1 MPLDSML
8 AENFHAAYRQKRSGV
23 LTAEGATLTMR
34 FCFQDG
40 SPIAIDLGDAKDRL
54 LAYTLRAYNRLTEDQ
69 MADVLHHWGQGQ
81 ASVAD
86 LVVARSYASEEEV
99 GRSTQA
105 MVEDSLC
112 KFFSSKVAQVSFDDQ
127 KTIDGFDFD
136 RQAFRLKIDAEVL
149 LRTVDARVAEI
160 RTVEQE
166 FGACDAVFAFNEDS
180 PGSGNLSDAEKRVL
194 DHVDGQRDVHDVAVL
209 FRDSDVNTARTLAQ
223 LAAKKIIR
231 RLDGEVNAAPTG
243 STTGM
248 RQAIGQALAP
258 TAGNSAARAAV
269 AAAAMRSATPTMRE
283 FTPYRQV
290 AEEPRSRF
298 MTVVLGLVLVLL
310 CAVGVLVYQYQQRL
324 AEFQAAVQRLEEAI
338 TRSAWNDARQQIED
352 ARIKAGKDLSA
363 IQRVDEMEQRLRLAA
378 EAELAAIAKLS
389 SDGDHQQAGI
399 RLSRMYA
406 GEKVDAMRAQVARN
420 EASSRRRSQ
429 ELADR
434 AAQALERDDSKA
446 AAALIAGSP
455 LIPREKAAANDVFER
470 WRVAKLELAAA
481 TTAAFAKRSA
491 ALAKL
496 RESEPAQ
503 RTLDQMAPIELD
515 VKRQEQRLR
524 DQIAALRARIDKG
537 ELDGVIAD
545 LEKGGLSAQIEG
557 TLLADD
563 LVALRARIAEIRATV
578 DGLLKAAAD
587 ALVSIE
593 HPERLA
599 SAAEKTATLTTS
611 TMPGVAQKAVSAIAV
626 LGEVAK
632 IPTDQAPDAQAGAL
646 QPLVDQPDLDILLV
660 EALRKRIDR
669 LRHLEGAASGNLDTA
684 RALARDGHL
693 EDAVKNLDDLIAR
706 PELRMTL
713 ARATAI
719 QEVDE
724 LKMRLQRRDQ
734 LKDQLKAAI
743 ARGDVAAGATIAR
756 EMGLKY
762 LPLSIESLPSGA
774 EVWHDGKQIGTT
786 PMVLDITAA
795 ERVDY
800 AFDLKVP
807 GYLPASAAGAQAEAG
822 WRLLVK
828 LERQPVSTAS
838 LGGLVTNHPVV
849 VGDRLIAA
857 SRSAVGILGSDGKA
871 IWRPFDKAGVD
882 SPLYAPVS
890 LLGDE
895 LLFGTRDQVAI
906 SVTDAGIQRVPL
918 AGRTD
923 FAVAVHRSALIVDRR
938 YLIIAGLDGAVHA
951 TDDRD
956 PQVAWKGPSGA
967 PFVSGP
973 RVLGDV
979 VVAVRKDGTIERLQ
993 ADDGG
998 SLTPESLGVPVV
1010 AAWSTATGLAG
1021 YTANDLFEY
1030 DGETLLKTALPQV
1043 AIDGSQDLMITAVNR
1058 VLVRSTTGDKAWDD
1072 VGKLEERLTGTPVN
1086 WKGHAVLPLGTSLM
1100 VYGPRGFRLTAKSEF
1115 LSPVVRKDHLLV
1127 VTQDGQVQEFEP

>member
-54 LAYTLRAYNRLTEDQ
+54 LAYTLRSYNRLTEDQ

-112 KFFSSKVAQVSFDDQ
+112 KFFASKVAQVSFDDQ

-136 RQAFRLKIDAEVL
+136 RQAFRLKIDAEIL

-166 FGACDAVFAFNEDS
+166 FGSYDAVFAFNEDS
-180 PGSGNLSDAEKRVL
+180 PGSGNLTEAERQVL
-194 DHVDGQRDVHDVAVL
+194 NHLDGQRDVHAIAEL
-209 FRDSDVNTARTLAQ
+209 FRDSDVNTARVLAQ

-231 RLDGEVNAAPTG
+231 RLDGEVNAAPIG

-269 AAAAMRSATPTMRE
+269 AAAAMRSATPTMRD

-298 MTVVLGLVLVLL
+298 MTVVLVLVLALL
-310 CAVGVLVYQYQQRL
+310 CAVGVLVYQYQQRK

-338 TRSAWNDARQQIED
+338 TRSAWSDARQQIDD
-352 ARIKAGKDLSA
+352 ARAKAGKDLSA
-363 IQRVDEMEQRLRLAA
+363 VQQVDVMDQRLRAA
-378 EAELAAIAKLS
+378 ADVELAAIAKLS
-389 SDGDHQQAGI
+389 TEGDHQQAGI

-406 GEKVDAMRAQVARN
+406 DDKVDALRSQVARN
-420 EASSRRRSQ
+420 EAASRRRAQ
-429 ELADR
+429 DLADR
-434 AAQALERDDSKA
+434 ASLALDQDDAKSA
-446 AAALIAGSP
+446 ASLIEMSP
-455 LIPREKAAANDVFER
+455 LIDREKGLANEAVER
-470 WRVAKLELAAA
+470 WRVAKLELAAG
-481 TTAAFAKRSA
+481 TTTSYSKRVA
-491 ALAKL
+491 ALTKL
-496 RESEPAQ
+496 RNSAPAQ
-503 RTLDQMAPIELD
+503 RTLDQMAPVEAD
-515 VKRQEQRLR
+515 VKRQEQKLR
-524 DQIAALRARIDKG
+524 EQVAGLRQRIDKG
-537 ELDGVIAD
+537 DLDGVASELD
-545 LEKGGLSAQIEG
+545 KGGLPAQVED
-557 TLLADD
+557 TPLATE
-563 LVALRARIAEIRATV
+563 LAAVRARITEVRATV
-578 DGLLKAAAD
+578 DGMLKSTAD
-587 ALVSIE
+587 ALISIE
-593 HPERLA
+593 HPERLTAA
-599 SAAEKTATLTTS
+599 SAEVSKLTTS
-611 TMPGVAQKAVSAIAV
+611 TIPGVAPKAVSAVAL
-626 LGEVAK
+626 LGEVSK
-632 IPTDQAPDAQAGAL
+632 IPSDQAPDTQAAAL
-646 QPLVDQPDLDILLV
+646 QPLIEQPDLDAVLV
-660 EALRKRIDR
+660 DALRRRIER
-669 LRHLEGAASGNLDTA
+669 MRGLEGVAAATLDAA

-706 PELRMTL
+706 PELRMTV
-713 ARATAI
+713 ARDTSI

-724 LKMRLQRRDQ
+724 LKARLLRRGQ

-743 ARGDVAAGATIAR
+743 ARGDVAAGTTLAR

-807 GYLPASAAGAQAEAG
+807 GYLPASASGAQAEAG

-828 LERQPVSTAS
+828 LERQPVAVVS

-849 VGDRLIAA
+849 LGERLFVA
-857 SRSAVGILGSDGKA
+857 SRSAVGILDGTGKA
-871 IWRPFDKAGVD
+871 TWKPFDKNSID
-882 SPLYAPVS
+882 SPLYAPAAQF
-890 LLGDE
+890 GDE
-895 LLFGTRDQVAI
+895 ILLGTRDQVAI
-906 SVTDAGIQRVPL
+906 SLAEAGIQRVPL

-923 FAVAVHRSALIVDRR
+923 FAVAIHKSALIVDRR
-938 YLIIAGLDGAVHA
+938 YLIIAGLDGALHA

-956 PQVAWKGPSGA
+956 PQVAWKGPSGS
-967 PFVSGP
+967 PFLTGP
-973 RVLGDV
+973 RVIGDV

-998 SLTPESLGVPVV
+998 TLSGESLELPVV
-1010 AAWSTATGLAG
+1010 AAWATPTGVAG
-1021 YTANDLFEY
+1021 YTANELFEY
-1030 DGETLLKTALPQV
+1030 DGEALHRTALPQPV
-1043 AIDGSQDLMITAVNR
+1043 VNGAQDLVITALSR

-1072 VGKLEERLTGTPVN
+1072 VGKLEDRLTGTPVV
-1086 WKGHAVLPLGTSLM
+1086 WKGHAVLPLGSTLM
-1100 VYGPRGFRLTAKSEF
+1100 VYGPRGFRLTSKSEF

>member
-54 LAYTLRAYNRLTEDQ
+54 LAYTLRSYNRLTEDQ

-136 RQAFRLKIDAEVL
+136 RQAFRLKIDAEIL

-166 FGACDAVFAFNEDS
+166 FGTFDAIFAFNEDS
-180 PGSGNLSDAEKRVL
+180 PGSGNLSEVEKRVL
-194 DHVDGQRDVHDVAVL
+194 DHVDGQRDTHDVAVL
-209 FRDSDVNTARTLAQ
+209 FRDSDVNTARVLAQ

-231 RLDGEVNAAPTG
+231 RLDGEVNAAPIG

-269 AAAAMRSATPTMRE
+269 AAAAMRSATPTMRD
-283 FTPYRQV
+283 FTPYRQT

-298 MTVVLGLVLVLL
+298 MMVVLALVLALL
-310 CAVGVLVYQYQQRL
+310 CAVGVLVYQYQQRK
-324 AEFQAAVQRLEEAI
+324 AEFQAAVQHLEDAI
-338 TRSAWNDARQQIED
+338 TRSAWNDARQQIDD
-352 ARIKAGKDLSA
+352 ARVKAGKDLSA
-363 IQRVDEMEQRLRLAA
+363 VQQVEEMDQRLRTAA
-378 EAELAAIAKLS
+378 DAELAAITRLS
-389 SDGDHQQAGI
+389 SEGDHQQAGT

-406 GEKVDAMRAQVARN
+406 DEKVDALRAQVARN
-420 EASSRRRSQ
+420 EAASRRRSQ
-429 ELADR
+429 DLADR
-434 AAQALERDDSKA
+434 ASQSLDRDDARSA
-446 AAALIAGSP
+446 TSLIEGSP
-455 LIPREKAAANDVFER
+455 LIPREKGAANDVLER
-470 WRVAKLELAAA
+470 WRVAKLELAAGT
-481 TTAAFAKRSA
+481 TTAYGRRIA

-496 RESEPAQ
+496 RESAPAQ
-503 RTLDQMAPIELD
+503 RTLDQMAPVELD
-515 VKRQEQRLR
+515 VKRQEQKLR
-524 DQIAALRARIDKG
+524 DQVAALRIRIDKG
-537 ELDGVIAD
+537 ELDAVAMELD
-545 LEKGGLSAQIEG
+545 KGGLGAQIEG
-557 TLLADD
+557 TPLDGDLA
-563 LVALRARIAEIRATV
+563 ALRSRISEIRATLEGV
-578 DGLLKAAAD
+578 LKGAAE
-587 ALVSIE
+587 ALVSID
-593 HPERLA
+593 HPERLESA
-599 SAAEKTATLTTS
+599 SKETAKLTTS
-611 TMPGVAQKAVSAIAV
+611 TIPGVAPKAVSAVA
-626 LGEVAK
+626 LLNEVAR
-632 IPTDQAPDAQAGAL
+632 IPVDQAPDSQAGAL
-646 QPLVDQPDLDILLV
+646 LPLLEQSALDPVLS
-660 EALRKRIDR
+660 EALRKRAER
-669 LRHLEGAASGNLDTA
+669 LRGLEGVAATSLDTA

-693 EDAVKNLDDLIAR
+693 EDAVRNLDDLIAR

-713 ARATAI
+713 ARNTAV

-724 LKMRLQRRDQ
+724 LKARLQRRDQ

-743 ARGDVAAGATIAR
+743 ARGDVAAGTTIAR

-762 LPLSIESLPSGA
+762 LPLSVESLPTGA

-786 PMVLDITAA
+786 PLVLDITAA

-800 AFDLKVP
+800 AFELKVP
-807 GYLPASAAGAQAEAG
+807 GYLPATATGSQAEAG

-828 LERQPVSTAS
+828 LERHPVATVS
-838 LGGLVTNHPVV
+838 LGGLVTNHPALL
-849 VGDRLIAA
+849 GDRLVAA
-857 SRSAVGILGSDGKA
+857 SRSAIGILDGNGKVT
-871 IWRPFDKAGVD
+871 WKPFDKEGVD
-882 SPLYAPVS
+882 SPLYAPAA
-890 LLGDE
+890 LLGE
-895 LLFGTRDQVAI
+895 EILLGTRDQVAI
-906 SVTDAGIQRVPL
+906 SVTEAGVRRVSL

-923 FAVAVHRSALIVDRR
+923 FAVAVHKSSLIVDRR
-938 YLIIAGLDGAVHA
+938 YLILAGLDGALHA

-956 PQVAWKGPSGA
+956 PQVAWKGPSGS
-967 PFVSGP
+967 PFLTGP
-973 RVLGDV
+973 CVIGDV

-993 ADDGG
+993 ADDGS
-998 SLTPESLGVPVV
+998 SLSGESLGVPVV
-1010 AAWSTATGLAG
+1010 AAWATATGVAG

-1030 DGETLLKTALPQV
+1030 DGETLHKTALPQPAV
-1043 AIDGSQDLMITAVNR
+1043 DGTQDLVITPLNR

-1072 VGKLEERLTGTPVN
+1072 VGKLEDRLTGTPVV
-1086 WKGHAVLPLGTSLM
+1086 WKGHAVLPLGTNLL